1 MAASTQSSRL
11 VVGAQYE
18 RAMSASASDRRAR
31 SAFQDLALSIA
42 APGAA
47 LFDFGAGTGID
58 ACVYAER
65 GFTVG
70 AYDVDPPMRRYF
82 AIRCRG
88 HINAGRITLDS
99 GSYSQF
105 LARNAVNGGRRVEL
119 VTSNFAPL
127 NLIADLTALFEKFH
141 ALTLPGG
148 KVLVSVLNPYFIG
161 DLKYGWWWRN
171 VVRLWRVGHFSVAGA
186 QAPIFRR
193 RLADFAR
200 KSAPYFQ
207 LTSAFPGSP
216 RGRGQ
221 AASGIEVTRGA
232 RYAGLRLATCRFMF
246 LLFDRRDIDRPDGSD
261 HGAAGASSISSTN
274 NACSRAKRARR

>member
-1 MAASTQSSRL
+1 MAVTTQSSRL
-11 VVGAQYE
+11 VVGAEYD
-18 RAMSASASDRRAR
+18 RAMTASESDRRAR

-42 APGAA
+42 PPGAA

-70 AYDVDPPMRRYF
+70 AYDVDPGMRRYF
-82 AIRCRG
+82 ALRCRG
-88 HINAGRITLDS
+88 HIKAGRITLDA
-99 GSYSQF
+99 GSYPQF
-105 LARNAVNGGRRVEL
+105 LACHAVNGGRRVEL

-161 DLKYGWWWRN
+161 DLKYIWWWRN
-171 VVRLWRVGHFSVAGA
+171 GMRLWRVGHFSVAGA
-186 QAPIFRR
+186 QASIIRR

-200 KSAPYFQ
+200 QSAPYFA
-207 LTSAFPGSP
+207 LMRAFPGLP
-216 RGRGQ
+216 RHRGQ
-221 AASGIEVTRGA
+221 PADGIDMTRAG
-232 RYAGLRLATCRFMF
+232 RYAWLRVAPCRFMF
-246 LLFDRRDIDRPDGSD
+246 LLFERRDIGRHSGSD
-261 HGAAGASSISSTN
+261 H
-274 NACSRAKRARR
+274 